1 MDTLT
6 CKGLLLFI
14 NSIVLLIAAIVIA
27 SAQGVTPPSGAIT
40 VPEPGIVTLLS
51 SLTIPGMLLL
61 RCRR

>member
-27 SAQGVTPPSGAIT
+27 SAQGVAPPAGAVP

-51 SLTIPGMLLL
+51 GLTIPGLLLL
-61 RCRR
+61 RYRR